1 LTSVEE
7 DFLVI
12 DTEGAPILREV
23 ALVDARGELRLEART
38 PQSDDSYHSVDL
50 IRPLPDLLRELRALL
65 RGHRLVA
72 HNVSHDRAV
81 LQASYQS
88 CGLEPPVLDWLCTKE
103 LAQRLHPGLDSHA
116 LAALCDQLGVG
127 AEPFHRDGAHQA
139 AYDARFTY
147 LLYRHLRRDQHCR
160 RLAEAPNPF
169 SSSRVDT
176 PFQSFADDRQV
187 HGEAF
192 RRLSAVLHGVAGD
205 ANRQSQ
211 GAVLIGEP
219 GAGKTHLVM
228 RLAGEVLQSNRL
240 LFVRQP
246 TQAATV
252 LFHIYSRT
260 LESLAEPVGQGPH
273 SQLDLLLIRAIR
285 RIFTSEG
292 ASTERDRAI
301 LAALEAEDLHRLGQE
316 GGDARRQRW
325 ERIEVRLLRWWADH
339 HSASG
344 FSRQILQGLLRFC
357 RYSEPRRRESC
368 RRWLATG
375 EHEPVDRELEGLSPW
390 NEEQLRE
397 EFSLQ
402 ALRVIGLLCCL
413 DQPLILVFD
422 QLEGLWLE
430 GNRPV
435 LLRFGEV
442 IKELFTHVP
451 HALVL
456 LTLFPDRWQRF
467 QNDFDGSVSGR
478 VAQHVIA
485 LPQPR
490 PDQLEEI
497 LDLRLEP
504 LGTSARDLFS
514 ERGAGHH
521 PAPAFDP
528 PLHQPGGGRVRA
540 PGAGRSPAAL
550 TATAAAIREHQLRPQ
565 LPSRWCPHL
574 QQPPAESTPAA
585 AGGAAGPGPATAGAS
600 RNETTRRRIL
610 PGHPHRG
617 GQRPEQRTWRCNP
630 GR

>member
-72 HNVSHDRAV
+72 HNASHDRAV

-176 PFQSFADDRQV
+176 PFQTFADDRQV
-187 HGEAF
+187 HEAAF

-260 LESLAEPVGQGPH
+260 LESLVEPVGQGPH

-285 RIFTSEG
+285 RIFASEG

-316 GGDARRQRW
+316 GAMP
-325 ERIEVRLLRWWADH
+325 AA
-339 HSASG
+339 SAGSG
-344 FSRQILQGLLRFC
+344 SRCGCCAGGPITTPPPASAGRFC
-357 RYSEPRRRESC
+357 R
-368 RRWLATG
+368 G
-375 EHEPVDRELEGLSPW
+375 
-390 NEEQLRE
+390 
-397 EFSLQ
+397 
-402 ALRVIGLLCCL
+402 CC
-413 DQPLILVFD
+413 
-422 QLEGLWLE
+422 
-430 GNRPV
+430 
-435 LLRFGEV
+435 
-442 IKELFTHVP
+442 
-451 HALVL
+451 A
-456 LTLFPDRWQRF
+456 
-467 QNDFDGSVSGR
+467 SV
-478 VAQHVIA
+478 
-485 LPQPR
+485 
-490 PDQLEEI
+490 
-497 LDLRLEP
+497 
-504 LGTSARDLFS
+504 
-514 ERGAGHH
+514 
-521 PAPAFDP
+521 
-528 PLHQPGGGRVRA
+528 
-540 PGAGRSPAAL
+540 
-550 TATAAAIREHQLRPQ
+550 ATAN
-565 LPSRWCPHL
+565 
-574 QQPPAESTPAA
+574 PAA
-585 AGGAAGPGPATAGAS
+585 ARAAAAGWPPGSTS
-600 RNETTRRRIL
+600 RWTWNWKGSAPGTRNSCGRSS
-610 PGHPHRG
+610 PC
-617 GQRPEQRTWRCNP
+617 RPC
-630 GR
+630 G